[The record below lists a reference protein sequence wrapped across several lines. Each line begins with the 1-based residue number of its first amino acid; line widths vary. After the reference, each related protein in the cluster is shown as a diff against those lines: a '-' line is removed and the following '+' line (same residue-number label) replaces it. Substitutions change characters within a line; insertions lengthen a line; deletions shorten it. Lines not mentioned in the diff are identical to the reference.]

1 MIPGISDWELL
12 TIEKPA
18 RYVGGEWNQPPVKV
32 NPQLS
37 VCLAF
42 PDLYELGM
50 SNLGLRILY
59 DRLARDE
66 RIQVE
71 RTFSPWVDFEQLL
84 RRRGLPLF
92 ALESKRPVKNFDLL
106 GITLPYE
113 MTFTNVIN
121 LIDLAGLPLPAKDR
135 TAGPLV
141 IGGGPS
147 ASNPVPIAEFFDAV
161 LIGDGEDAIIDAA
174 ELLLAAKQKGWRREE
189 VLERLAAID
198 GYFVPRFPGPVR
210 RRVFKGFGQSAPP
223 LKPLISNIESVH
235 DRMPLEIFRGCIQGC
250 RFCNAGFF
258 YRPKRERSVNDLCGW
273 AQDILRATGEE
284 TLGLISLSTSD
295 YSCLG
300 ELVDRLGREKKFPD
314 QTLAVPSLRMND
326 QTLTLLERI
335 DEMKKS
341 GLTFAPEAG
350 SQRLRDIIHKRI
362 TEEEIL
368 HVIAATKGSNYQ
380 SIKLYFMMGLPFET
394 DADLDAIPELVFRI
408 EDVCRRERLRK
419 ELTISLSG
427 FVPKPFTPFQWSRQ
441 ATPRELYEKRQRVC
455 QGLKKSRARI
465 SWRDEFLCLL
475 EGVLSRGDARV
486 GTVLFEAWKGGA
498 TFDGW
503 CDRFREDAWK
513 QAFERAGVDANDYTR
528 EMPTDQSLPW
538 EFIDF
543 RTPRSYYLDE
553 YHRAAA
559 LAEQKTVDACIPMTD
574 VENGLPKPKTEPANG

>member
-1 MIPGISDWELL
+1 VIPGISDWELL
-12 TIEKPA
+12 DIEKPA
-18 RYVGGEWNQPPVKV
+18 RYVGGEWNQPQAKA
-32 NPQLS
+32 NPQLT

-71 RTFSPWVDFEQLL
+71 RTFSPWIDFERLL
-84 RRRGLPLF
+84 RRKGVPLF
-92 ALESKRPVKNFDLL
+92 AVESKRPVRDFDLL

-113 MTFTNVIN
+113 MTFTNVLN
-121 LIDLAGLPLPAKDR
+121 LIDLAGLPLLAKDR
-135 TAGPLV
+135 CSGPLV

-147 ASNPVPIAEFFDAV
+147 ASNPVPVAEFFDAILV
-161 LIGDGEDAIIDAA
+161 GDGEDAILDIAD
-174 ELLLAAKQKGWRREE
+174 LLLQAKTRGWRREE
-189 VLERLAAID
+189 VLERLAAIE
-198 GYFVPRFPGPVR
+198 GYFVPRFPAPVK
-210 RRVFKGFGQSAPP
+210 RRVYKEFGQSAPP

-273 AQDILRATGEE
+273 AQQILQSTGEE

-300 ELVDRLGREKKFPD
+300 ELVDRLGREKRYPD

-350 SQRLRDIIHKRI
+350 SQRLRDIIHKKI
-362 TEEEIL
+362 TEDEIL

-394 DADLDAIPELVFRI
+394 EADLDAIPELVFRI

-419 ELTISLSG
+419 DLTISLSG
-427 FVPKPFTPFQWSRQ
+427 FVPKPFTPFQWCRQ
-441 ATPRELYEKRQRVC
+441 ATPQELFERRQRVC
-455 QGLKKSRARI
+455 QGLRKSRARI

-475 EGVLSRGDARV
+475 EGVLSRGDAQV
-486 GTVLFEAWKGGA
+486 GKVLFEAWKAGA

-513 QAFERAGVDANDYTR
+513 QAFERAAVDPTTYTR
-528 EMPTDQSLPW
+528 EMSVDQPLPW

-543 RTPRSYYLDE
+543 RTPRAYYLDE
-553 YHRAAA
+553 YRRATD
-559 LAEQKTVDACIPMTD
+559 LARVGSSSVPGV
-574 VENGLPKPKTEPANG
+574 VESAEPVKPLVEA